1 MKKSQNRRVRIL
13 PLLLAGVMLL
23 ACMLSGCGGSPA
35 GQNSQQE
42 TPAPQSLTPRKE
54 PAQKADKH
62 SIVMRSYPA
71 YIGTTAEDTLNKEVP
86 LYFMDGVD
94 DLPFVSLDDW
104 AELLYFVNSEF
115 SGDAGYDLSIVRM
128 GDVLRYERENSYT
141 MDFDFANGKLVYE
154 DYDGFVHDS
163 RDSSLIDM
171 VWENSADEGGNPLL
185 IWRNKTDSFDRYGDV
200 MTVDLAAYGIPMV
213 AQDDSYYLPLQTL
226 NDFTLLPR
234 LVSFVFN
241 GRALFLTNDEVF
253 FDYEAGDYTETGYLY
268 YEVEPADRSD
278 ALAEYSYNELCL
290 ALDTF
295 YGLKEAHEIQSFRQ
309 LFWQIGY
316 DEALSG
322 NSALDAD
329 NALKSFIDYYLDDL
343 HSNFNEYSAMAG
355 LNSISRSTGM
365 SNRKIDAHGETYSA
379 ARDAAY
385 PDGWLKYEEVGNT
398 AYITFD
404 SFDSN
409 YAGSAYYAA
418 RENGEQLEDTV
429 AQIIDAHA
437 RITRENSPIENVVL
451 DLSNNGGGAMDAGV
465 VVLSWFLGDAPFS
478 VKNMATGAMSTAV
491 YRADINLDHQF
502 DEKDTVADK
511 NLYCLIS
518 PVSFSCGNLVPAGL
532 KSSQKVTLIGRTSGG
547 GSCSVQ
553 PMTTAYGTVFQI
565 SSAMRM
571 SFLKNGSFYDIDQ
584 GIEPDYYID
593 NIANYYDRR
602 ALTDFINRLF

>member
-1 MKKSQNRRVRIL
+1 MRITRA
-13 PLLLAGVMLL
+13 PRFLALILSCVMLL
-23 ACMLSGCGGSPA
+23 ACVASGCGSSNAAQSGTSQSAAAQSTAQQPSAPLSPA
-35 GQNSQQE
+35 
-42 TPAPQSLTPRKE
+42 A
-54 PAQKADKH
+54 H
-62 SIVMRSYPA
+62 SIVKRTYPT
-71 YIGTTAEDTLNKEVP
+71 YVGTTAEDTLNQEFP
-86 LYFMDGVD
+86 LYFMDGID
-94 DLPFVSLDDW
+94 DLPFVELNDW
-104 AELLYFVNSEF
+104 AELLYFIYTEER
-115 SGDAGYDLSIVRM
+115 GDTGYELSISCENNVVTM
-128 GDVLRYERENSYT
+128 ERESGYSLA
-141 MDFDFANGKLVYE
+141 FDFGKRKLVYE
-154 DYDGFVHDS
+154 DYDAFVHKSNDAA
-163 RDSSLIDM
+163 LIDM
-171 VWENSADEGGNPLL
+171 VSESSTDDEGNALL
-185 IWRNKTDSFDRYGDV
+185 IWRNTTDSFDRYGDV
-200 MTVDLAAYGIPMV
+200 MTVDLDAYGIPMV
-213 AQDDSYYLPLQTL
+213 AQDGGYYLPLQTL
-226 NDFTLLPR
+226 NDFTLLPS

-241 GRALFLTNDEVF
+241 GQALFMAYDEIF
-253 FDYEAGDYTETGYLY
+253 FDYKEGEYTEAADLY
-268 YEVEPADRSD
+268 YKAPTADRSD

-295 YGLKEAHEIQSFRQ
+295 YGLKTVHDIDSFRQ

-316 DEALSG
+316 DEVLSG
-322 NSALDAD
+322 RSALDAD

-343 HSNFNEYSAMAG
+343 HSGFNEYSALAG
-355 LNSISRSTGM
+355 LNKISGSTGM
-365 SNRKIDAHGETYSA
+365 SNRKLDAHSDVYSA
-379 ARDAAY
+379 ARDKAY
-385 PDGWLKYEEVGNT
+385 PDGWLEYEEVGNT

-404 SFDSN
+404 SFESR
-409 YAGSAYYAA
+409 YGASAYYAA
-418 RENGEQLEDTV
+418 KDEDEELSDTV

-451 DLSNNGGGAMDAGV
+451 DLSNNTGGAVDAAV

-478 VKNMATGAMSTAV
+478 IKNMATGALSTAV
-491 YRADINLDHQF
+491 YRADINLDHKF

-593 NIANYYDRR
+593 NIENYYDRA
-602 ALTDFINRLF
+602 ALTRFINGLF